1 MKIKVYKDK
10 GVQLPT
16 YGSALAAAMDIR
28 ANEDKI
34 ILPGETQIIKTGL
47 YFEIP
52 EGYMLNLVSRSGMSV
67 KGIVVGNA
75 FAVIDADYRGELQV
89 ILRNTHLPNPNNDN
103 IFKVAKGDRIAQALV
118 LPIPLIEWEEVKSK
132 NDLGKTERGA
142 GGLGSTGSK

>member
-10 GVQLPT
+10 GVTLPT
-16 YGSALAAAMDIR
+16 YGSELAAAMDIR

-34 ILPGETQIIKTGL
+34 VMPGETQIVKTGL

-89 ILRNTHLPNPNNDN
+89 ILRNTHLPNASNDN
-103 IFKVAKGDRIAQALV
+103 VFKVAKGDRICQALV
-118 LPIPLIEWEEVKSK
+118 LPIPTIEWEEVKSK
-132 NDLGKTERGA
+132 SDLGKTERA
-142 GGLGSTGSK
+142 EKGLGSTGLK

>member
-10 GVQLPT
+10 GVTLPS
-16 YGSALAAAMDIR
+16 YGSAQAAAMDIR
-28 ANEDKI
+28 ANEDKL

-89 ILRNTHLPNPNNDN
+89 ILRNTHLPNAANDN
-103 IFKVAKGDRIAQALV
+103 VFKVAKGDRIAQALV
-118 LPIPLIEWEEVKSK
+118 LPVPLIEWDEVKSK
-132 NDLGKTERGA
+132 NMLGKTERND
-142 GGLGSTGSK
+142 GGLGSTGVS